1 MKVADTDSKLG
12 RKLETWVVR
21 EKKEE
26 AIPKLKRKLENWLTE
41 EERKEQFYVVEEKK
55 RLSRKVLMAT
65 NKRLVLFDN
74 NIFGMLK
81 DSSDKIWTQF
91 ISVHLTEGVL
101 TSSLELNFFRYYDAP
116 NHKDSVNWVLSALDK
131 EKARE
136 CYTYLKGKEMSL
148 IELRRKPAPVASVA
162 SAAMKK

>member
-81 DSSDKIWTQF
+81 LPIRSFQNAVRR
-91 ISVHLTEGVL
+91 ISPNLT
-101 TSSLELNFFRYYDAP
+101 
-116 NHKDSVNWVLSALDK
+116 
-131 EKARE
+131 
-136 CYTYLKGKEMSL
+136 
-148 IELRRKPAPVASVA
+148 
-162 SAAMKK
+162 KKS